1 MRIVSP
7 YTVLGF
13 VVVWTIVILLA
24 SRQFLFNAHQV
35 VYGSVLARVT
45 PRPLLL
51 QSWFQHEEQ
60 KMVQELSVKLDNLDS
75 RDTRQLNEVYA
86 AVKRVEGKRW

>member
-7 YTVLGF
+7 YTVLAF
-13 VVVWTIVILLA
+13 VVVWTIIILLA

-35 VYGSVLARVT
+35 
-45 PRPLLL
+45 
-51 QSWFQHEEQ
+51 SWFQHEEQ

-75 RDTRQLNEVYA
+75 RDTRQLNAVYA
-86 AVKRVEGKRW
+86 EVKRVEGKRL

>member
-24 SRQFLFNAHQV
+24 SRQFLFNAH
-35 VYGSVLARVT
+35 
-45 PRPLLL
+45 